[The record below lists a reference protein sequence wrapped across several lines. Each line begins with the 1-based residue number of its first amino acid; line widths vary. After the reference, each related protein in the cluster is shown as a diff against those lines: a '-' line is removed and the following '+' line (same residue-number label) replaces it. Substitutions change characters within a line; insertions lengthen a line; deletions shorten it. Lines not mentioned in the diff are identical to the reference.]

1 MPIFTQRQQAAP
13 KLARGVYTVQRGIG
27 FLQAGD
33 YDNALREFRKVTSSR
48 HPKMSQLV
56 KGVASFFIYNTVRFR
71 KEQEKVRFGNSRLMG
86 LRPGKRGD
94 AWSDVDIAAV
104 LVAPNN
110 PFTTQFLTRFLGRTE
125 EAIRFQRRY
134 AFDRPLGSWAAE
146 SGSKYTRFTQNRLV
160 SRKLGLS
167 A

>member
-1 MPIFTQRQQAAP
+1 MPRFMNRQEAP
-13 KLARGVYTVQRGIG
+13 TLARGVYTVQRGIG

-33 YDNALREFRKVTSSR
+33 YDSALREFRKVTASR
-48 HPKMSQLV
+48 HPKTSQLI
-56 KGVASFFIYNTVRFR
+56 KGVASFFVYNTVRFR
-71 KEQEKVRFGNSRLMG
+71 KEQEKARFGNSRLMG
-86 LRPGKRGD
+86 LQPGNRGD

-110 PFTTQFLTRFLGRTE
+110 PFTTQFLSRFLGRTE

-134 AFDRPLGSWAAE
+134 AFARPLSSWTAE
-146 SGSKYTRFTQNRLV
+146 TGSKYTRFTQNQLV
-160 SRKLGLS
+160 ARKLGVT